1 MSKEKEY
8 TKEDIISIL
17 DFAKDKNIQPEKLL
31 RLWTTRK
38 NNQIDQSDEHGLS
51 VVGIFEHP
59 ITNKHNKEIGKIIM
73 FNYFGVGG
81 GWHND
86 IYKMVE
92 QKYFSDESFYSF
104 IPEGNDGFYYRFY
117 LIGDIFSDD
126 NFDLWDKPTDDEDFR
141 VFKCEL
147 PNSELIIIYDASDKR
162 DGLEMKNNLRSNREY
177 CMYYDYSACQYYIK
191 NISGLKYEKSKPIIE
206 QRIRDRK
213 IELVGI

>member
-17 DFAKDKNIQPEKLL
+17 DFTKDKNIQSEKLL
-31 RLWTTRK
+31 QLWTNRK
-38 NNQIDQSDEHGLS
+38 NNQIEQSDEFGLS

-73 FNYFGVGG
+73 FNYTGVGG

-92 QKYFSDESFYSF
+92 QKYFSDEPFYSF
-104 IPEGNDGFYYRFY
+104 IPERGDGFYHKFY

-126 NFDLWDKPTDDEDFR
+126 NFDLWDKLTNDEDFR

-162 DGLEMKNNLRSNREY
+162 AGLEMKNNLSYNREY

-191 NISGLKYEKSKPIIE
+191 NISDLKYEKSKPIIE